1 MLLMPLVPALRDTA
15 LTSCLLSR
23 FLFTPANEA
32 IAACR
37 LVNSEHVGLIHVKV
51 RSGGF
56 VDLTVRTADM
66 NFTDQLLEAA
76 AQRLK

>member
-1 MLLMPLVPALRDTA
+1 MVYQSSNVYCDRYSD
-15 LTSCLLSR
+15 
-23 FLFTPANEA
+23 PANEA

-37 LVNSEHVGLIHVKV
+37 LMNSEHVGLIHVKV

-66 NFTDQLLEAA
+66 DFTDQLLDATS
-76 AQRLK
+76 QRLK

>member
-1 MLLMPLVPALRDTA
+1 MSERADNTLD
-15 LTSCLLSR
+15 LLS
-23 FLFTPANEA
+23 LIAPIANEA

-37 LVNSEHVGLIHVKV
+37 LVNSEHVALIHVKI

-66 NFTDQLLEAA
+66 HFTDQLLDAV

>member
-1 MLLMPLVPALRDTA
+1 MYVHCYRALLTFWLLLRFA
-15 LTSCLLSR
+15 H
-23 FLFTPANEA
+23 PANEA

-37 LVNSEHVGLIHVKV
+37 LINSEHVGLIHVKV

-66 NFTDQLLEAA
+66 DFTDQLLDATA
-76 AQRLK
+76 LRLK